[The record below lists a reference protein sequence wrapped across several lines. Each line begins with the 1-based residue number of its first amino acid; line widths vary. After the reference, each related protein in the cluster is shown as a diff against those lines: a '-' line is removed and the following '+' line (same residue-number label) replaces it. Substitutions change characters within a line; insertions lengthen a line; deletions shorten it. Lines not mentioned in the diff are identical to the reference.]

1 MQISNQSIKR
11 NQEMKVKLRTC
22 ILPNLSK
29 IVERCMYDQLQDYF
43 HRVLLKYQCW
53 FKKWFS
59 TQHCLLT
66 MIEILRKSLDSTGLQ
81 FLFWL
86 TYLKRLIVCRMTYL
100 LQSYML
106 TVSRKGLWI
115 CWSPTLKMENKEF
128 VWITLTVNGETFD
141 LVCLKD
147 LYLVLC
153 YLIYFMQSL
162 FVPPWHFCGKLCGQ
176 QHPILYWFK
185 NSRCSNQI
193 TECSRNTVTM
203 AER

>member
-29 IVERCMYDQLQDYF
+29 IVERCMYDQLKDYF

-66 MIEILRKSLDSTGLQ
+66 MIEILRKSLDSRGLQ

-106 TVSRKGLWI
+106 TVPRKGLWI

-128 VWITLTVNGETFD
+128 VWITLTVN
-141 LVCLKD
+141 
-147 LYLVLC
+147 
-153 YLIYFMQSL
+153 
-162 FVPPWHFCGKLCGQ
+162 
-176 QHPILYWFK
+176 
-185 NSRCSNQI
+185 R
-193 TECSRNTVTM
+193 
-203 AER
+203 